1 MLEDIKMGSGTTEQD
16 ERKLQTARAS
26 YREGL
31 AFGFCAKPHSYHPGG
46 QRPMLVWV
54 WRCQHPEHVDSVDV
68 TAETHMK
75 AKIREVITTDTCPID
90 SRALSVGWVA
100 WFGFPCY
107 GPALRVGRTKKKSR
121 GRIRAIATTG
131 VLCSPALGESDT
143 YPVVSGGGGGT
154 ENRNAPNDTAAL
166 SFVENSEAARY
177 FFVVVVIGDVM
188 VGSRRYCTFVL
199 ACHQWPPRHLTR
211 ACRWQ
216 YSEGADLTAFSVS
229 RAAAPTAF
237 NTWHLGEDASDRYG
251 GDRRARETGKGCLL
265 EGVREGI
272 RRGTGGLGNI
282 LYNIVH
288 ECCVQDNK
296 IRLVNELK
304 KYRLQGKCGS

>member
-107 GPALRVGRTKKKSR
+107 GPRSAGCGSDVPKKNREVALARSPRPACCARLLWANQTHIRLSLAVPVGRR
-121 GRIRAIATTG
+121 
-131 VLCSPALGESDT
+131 
-143 YPVVSGGGGGT
+143 T
-154 ENRNAPNDTAAL
+154 EMHQTAP
-166 SFVENSEAARY
+166 
-177 FFVVVVIGDVM
+177 
-188 VGSRRYCTFVL
+188 
-199 ACHQWPPRHLTR
+199 
-211 ACRWQ
+211 
-216 YSEGADLTAFSVS
+216 
-229 RAAAPTAF
+229 
-237 NTWHLGEDASDRYG
+237 
-251 GDRRARETGKGCLL
+251 
-265 EGVREGI
+265 
-272 RRGTGGLGNI
+272 
-282 LYNIVH
+282 
-288 ECCVQDNK
+288 
-296 IRLVNELK
+296 RL
-304 KYRLQGKCGS
+304 